1 MSKLNRPLDVLAM
14 TRHLEVDY
22 LRPAPLHTPLTL
34 TARHL
39 RREGAAGRKLFHTV
53 TLQLPDGDVLAR
65 GKGLFIVIDPHHLT
79 PASTS
84 PHRL

>member
-22 LRPAPLHTPLTL
+22 LCPAPLHTPLTL

-39 RREGAAGRKLFHTV
+39 RREGESGRKLFHTV
-53 TLQLPDGDVLAR
+53 DLQLPTGDLLAR
-65 GKGLFIVIDPHHLT
+65 GKGLFIVIDPELLD
-79 PASTS
+79 PELLDQKE
-84 PHRL
+84 R